1 MTTTRGLWGLA
12 VVMAAVALATAC
24 GGGGDGGTPTTPT
37 PGGGGAGGGA
47 PASATITI
55 EANGRVN
62 PSTVTISQGGRVTF
76 VNNHTRNHDMS
87 SDPHPTHT
95 DCPEMG
101 QVGFLAPGQS
111 GTSGPFNIVRTCGFH
126 DHDAPGDTGLQG
138 RITIV
143 AAQ

>member
-1 MTTTRGLWGLA
+1 MSGTMGRW
-12 VVMAAVALATAC
+12 VAVALAALVAAAC
-24 GGGGDGGTPTTPT
+24 GGGGGDGTPTAPT
-37 PGGGGAGGGA
+37 PGGGGTGGGA
-47 PASATITI
+47 STSATITI

-62 PSTVTISQGGRVTF
+62 PSSVTIAQGGRVTF

-111 GTSGPFNIVRTCGFH
+111 RTSGNFNTVRTCGFH